1 VYVQWLLKLCLV
13 SLGILKI
20 ETSSKLY
27 DDSFMAARFEEFL
40 T

>member
-1 VYVQWLLKLCLV
+1 VHVQWLLKLCLV

-27 DDSFMAARFEEFL
+27 DSFMATRFEEFL